1 MRGIVLIFLIFIY
14 GAIHSQRIIN
24 FNLYPANNIVGV
36 SFTLTKGNNCGG
48 YKILHS
54 LDSLNFSTIEDY
66 VGICGNTSTDD
77 VKGFTHNSPALN
89 QKNYYKVV
97 LSTLESTLVKSVLIT
112 VQNAESLN
120 TFPNPVN
127 PDNNLIYFR
136 IQNPNNALLKCHLY
150 DQFGK
155 LIREFEIT
163 NNTGASELDI
173 STLKNGLYLFSITIG
188 EKKFTSKFIVNR

>member
-1 MRGIVLIFLIFIY
+1 MRGFVVIFLIFIS

-24 FNLYPANNIVGV
+24 FNLYPANNIVGI

-97 LSTLESTLVKSVLIT
+97 LSTLESTPVKSVLIT
-112 VQNAESLN
+112 VQNTESIN

-127 PDNNLIYFR
+127 PDNNFVYFR
-136 IQNPNNALLKCHLY
+136 IQNPENTTLNCRLY

-155 LIREFEIT
+155 LIQKPEISAGSGT
-163 NNTGASELDI
+163 SKFDVSE
-173 STLKNGLYLFSITIG
+173 LKNGLYLFNISMG
-188 EKKFTSKFIVNR
+188 EKLFTAKFIINR